1 MERREIQR
9 LSAAHITPDLYKELA
24 AHGED
29 LLVERKAQIPE
40 AEKLGAEVASM
51 ANMLG
56 GWVLLGVDDKTHA
69 LEQLQLRKGIDI
81 QSHIGNLLR
90 NSVDPVPPF
99 LAEVLEVDEL
109 TVGFVRVFP
118 ASVPVL
124 VTGSGSVYTRDDGG
138 KRPVSDHGALLEL
151 ARRGREAEEEAR
163 QRPNENSLTVEALG
177 LGRSNNRL
185 TSHMR
190 VVVRAAPL
198 TVGAQVTEW
207 PISSGPQTCVEV
219 AQELASQMGAH
230 RPGREALRPFGRA
243 AVAAVVPE
251 RDGGA
256 LEADEYEVIAAADCA
271 GVFGVCVT
279 WPVANV
285 VKVEE
290 LREKYIRP
298 AIDAVA
304 KMVRTAEALGDA
316 VFDLHMLPRREVR
329 LMGEDGKYQHH
340 KLADIAHCGS
350 AVLSIPADA
359 TDCADLAARWERE
372 VARSAGI
379 SAWEPTP
386 LSSTA
391 PRGDWRRSWRECVR
405 RSRGHGRSS
414 FPTSPN
420 PAPRWSRR
428 HGRRWTRW

>member
-9 LSAAHITPDLYKELA
+9 LAAAHLTPNLYQELA

-56 GWVLLGVDDKTHA
+56 GWILLGVDDKTHA
-69 LEQLQLRKGIDI
+69 LEPLQLPKGIDI

-90 NSVDPVPPF
+90 KSVDPVPPF
-99 LAEVLEVDEL
+99 LAEVLEVNEL

-118 ASVPVL
+118 ASGPVL
-124 VTGSGSVYTRDDGG
+124 VTGSGAVYTRDDGG
-138 KRPVSDHGALLEL
+138 KQPVSDHGALLEL
-151 ARRGREAEEEAR
+151 ARRGREAEEAAR
-163 QRPNENSLTVEALG
+163 RRPDENALTVEALG
-177 LGRSNNRL
+177 LGRSANRL
-185 TSHMR
+185 NSHMR

-198 TVGAQVTEW
+198 TVDPQVTEW
-207 PISSGPQTCVEV
+207 PISSGPQTCVAV
-219 AQELASQMGAH
+219 AQELASKMGAQQ
-230 RPGREALRPFGRA
+230 PGREALRPFGRA
-243 AVAAVVPE
+243 AIAAVVPE

-256 LEADEYEVIAAADCA
+256 LEADEYEAIAAADCA

-279 WPVANV
+279 WPVPNV
-285 VKVEE
+285 VKVEV

-298 AIDAVA
+298 AIEAVT
-304 KMVRTAEALGDA
+304 KMVCTAEALGDA
-316 VFDLHMLPRREVR
+316 VFDLHLLPRREVR

-340 KLADIAHCGS
+340 LLDEVTHCGS

-372 VARSAGI
+372 VARSTGI
-379 SAWEPTP
+379 SAWEPN
-386 LSSTA
+386 S
-391 PRGDWRRSWRECVR
+391 
-405 RSRGHGRSS
+405 
-414 FPTSPN
+414 
-420 PAPRWSRR
+420 
-428 HGRRWTRW
+428 